1 MMTCLDIKHKA
12 CIKIGKEVKKFI
24 MNNKEE
30 RLQKVIAQSGI
41 TSRRKAETYI
51 TDGRVKVNGKV
62 EKTLGTKVLP
72 TDEVA
77 VDDIPLNKEKKVYY
91 VLYKPRG
98 YISSVQDEKDR
109 ETVVG
114 LMEEVS
120 ERIFPVGRLD
130 YNSSGILIMTNDG
143 DFAHKLMHPRHEL
156 KKVYI
161 AKVKGI
167 PDKEQLFKLKKGIKD
182 DGEILK
188 AVDHRIIS
196 TDKRKHTAIIELTL
210 HEGKNRHVRRMMEG
224 LGFPVIKLKREKYGI
239 VTLQSLQPGQYRALT
254 HQEIHQLSTIA
265 AKNVKQ

>member
-72 TDEVA
+72 IDEVA

-167 PDKEQLFKLKKGIKD
+167 PDKEQLFKLK
-182 DGEILK
+182 
-188 AVDHRIIS
+188 
-196 TDKRKHTAIIELTL
+196 
-210 HEGKNRHVRRMMEG
+210 
-224 LGFPVIKLKREKYGI
+224 
-239 VTLQSLQPGQYRALT
+239 
-254 HQEIHQLSTIA
+254 
-265 AKNVKQ
+265 